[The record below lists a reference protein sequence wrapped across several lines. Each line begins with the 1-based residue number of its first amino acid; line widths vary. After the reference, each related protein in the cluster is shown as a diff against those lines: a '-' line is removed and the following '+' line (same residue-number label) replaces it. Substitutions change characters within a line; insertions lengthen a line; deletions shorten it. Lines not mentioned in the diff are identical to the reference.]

1 MSYKKNHTIELFAK
15 NRILRL
21 SMSYIMVLVLLVGCI
36 FSNGFISYATA
47 GESTENTESTDNTET
62 TDDAEDAESAES
74 EEDASTDDGTAD
86 ASVDKARQDAQEA
99 AEKKSE
105 AQRILDDLETAK
117 DSIEDYIVQLDLE
130 LTKIQVEIS
139 RLERTQ
145 KELEESIAETQ
156 RNLELAKSAQDDQYN
171 AMKQRIQ
178 MVYESGNKGYL
189 DVLLTASSMADM
201 LNKTEYVSQVSL
213 YDYNLLNKLQKI
225 KEQVANM
232 KMKLDK
238 DLETNT
244 TLQAEV
250 NAQKETMEALVAE
263 KSEQVKQYETSIEAQ
278 QDEVEKYAAAQ
289 AEAEAIIAAAETV
302 ASSSST
308 STYTGGVFTWPAP
321 GNTRITSYFGSRTSP
336 TPGASSDHKGIDI
349 ACNTGDPI
357 VAAASGTVIV
367 ATYNYAEGNYICI
380 DHGGGV
386 VSVYMHNS
394 ALLVSAGEAVV
405 AGQQIAQAGSTG
417 YSTGP
422 HLHFGVRVDGI
433 YQDPLGYLQ

>member
-289 AEAEAIIAAAETV
+289 AEAEAIIAAAETA